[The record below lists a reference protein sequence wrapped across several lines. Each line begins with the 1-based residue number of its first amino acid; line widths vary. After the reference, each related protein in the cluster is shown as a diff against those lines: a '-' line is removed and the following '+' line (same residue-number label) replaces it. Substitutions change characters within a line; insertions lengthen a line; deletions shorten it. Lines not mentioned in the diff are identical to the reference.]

1 MPARAERTGRIVYH
15 SRVDGERRVALS
27 GRHMKQLFEFLPL
40 VLFFTAYQMDGKVLS
55 VGTWSHTF
63 DGIFSATAVLMISS
77 VASWLFASVWERK
90 NDRRLMWM
98 TIAIIIFGAATLI
111 LRDQRFIQWK
121 PTVFNWVLAL
131 VFLGSHFI
139 GQRPVLQR
147 LLGGQLVLPQN
158 IWTRLSMLWIGNFTV
173 VGALNLI
180 VAYQYEE
187 SFWVAYKLYSS
198 IGFTLLLMLLTI
210 AIVAPHL
217 KDQDPDAGAEGTKGS
232 S

>member
-1 MPARAERTGRIVYH
+1 
-15 SRVDGERRVALS
+15 
-27 GRHMKQLFEFLPL
+27 MKQLLEFSPL
-40 VLFFTAYQMDGKVLS
+40 VLFFTAYQMDGEVLS

-77 VASWLFASVWERK
+77 VASWLFASVWKRR

-147 LLGGQLVLPQN
+147 LLGGQLAPPGVPLADRRGQRATLREGARKPLPDRPRGRR
-158 IWTRLSMLWIGNFTV
+158 RLGPPLR
-173 VGALNLI
+173 VG
-180 VAYQYEE
+180 
-187 SFWVAYKLYSS
+187 
-198 IGFTLLLMLLTI
+198 
-210 AIVAPHL
+210 
-217 KDQDPDAGAEGTKGS
+217 
-232 S
+232 